1 MFDRALRRMI
11 QAFETRAHDLY
22 GSASSEQTGIS
33 KTEVVVSALA
43 SYLGCTEEISL
54 TERMASIEA
63 KMAQLEA
70 MVKSK

>member
-1 MFDRALRRMI
+1 MNTVQLGIRIPANLNERLI
-11 QAFETRAHDLY
+11 AFM
-22 GSASSEQTGIS
+22 EQSGIS
-33 KTEVVVSALA
+33 KTDVVVSALA
-43 SYLGCTEEISL
+43 SYLGCTEEIFL

>member
-1 MFDRALRRMI
+1 MNTVQLGIRIPANLNQRLSDFM
-11 QAFETRAHDLY
+11 
-22 GSASSEQTGIS
+22 EQTGIS
-33 KTEVVVSALA
+33 KTDVVVSALA

-70 MVKSK
+70 MVKEK

>member
-1 MFDRALRRMI
+1 MNTVQLGIRIPANLNEHLTTF
-11 QAFETRAHDLY
+11 T
-22 GSASSEQTGIS
+22 EQTGIS

-54 TERMASIEA
+54 TERMASLEA